1 MHLSALATLTGIV
14 QDEAC
19 DDGIFI
25 REAVPL
31 RQCLLVAPLPP
42 TLDSPALRRSK
53 LRWPQIQ
60 QEPHHERPP
69 WVITEGEPVWRLLC
83 QPAAALH
90 QRKIHHQAWAR
101 GRLHC
106 IDIAI
111 FAREAWR
118 QLLEAFQV
126 RRHPSCVACNRPY
139 HSKYI

>member
-1 MHLSALATLTGIV
+1 MHLNALATLTGIA

-60 QEPHHERPP
+60 QEPNHERPLKVSLYGDSSANLLRP
-69 WVITEGEPVWRLLC
+69 FINAKSITKPELG
-83 QPAAALH
+83 ADFSAL
-90 QRKIHHQAWAR
+90 I
-101 GRLHC
+101 
-106 IDIAI
+106 
-111 FAREAWR
+111 
-118 QLLEAFQV
+118 
-126 RRHPSCVACNRPY
+126 
-139 HSKYI
+139 